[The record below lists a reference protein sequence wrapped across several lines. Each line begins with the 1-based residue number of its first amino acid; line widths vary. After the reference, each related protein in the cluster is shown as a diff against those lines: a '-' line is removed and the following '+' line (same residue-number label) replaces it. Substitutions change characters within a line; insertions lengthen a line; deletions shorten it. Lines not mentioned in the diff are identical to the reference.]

1 MTEVNFNTK
10 IARQRGK
17 HLSKEERETINALLN
32 QGYSSQKNR

>member
-17 HLSKEERETINALLN
+17 HLSKEGVKRSML
-32 QGYSSQKNR
+32 Y

>member
-17 HLSKEERETINALLN
+17 HLSKEGADPKVAPI
-32 QGYSSQKNR
+32 

>member
-17 HLSKEERETINALLN
+17 HLSKEERKRSML
-32 QGYSSQKNR
+32 Y